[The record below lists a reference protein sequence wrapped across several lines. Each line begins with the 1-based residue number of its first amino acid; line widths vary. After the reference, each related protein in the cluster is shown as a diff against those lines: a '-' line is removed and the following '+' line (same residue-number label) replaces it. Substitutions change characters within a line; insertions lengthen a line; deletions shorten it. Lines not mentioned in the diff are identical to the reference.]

1 MGHGKL
7 DHETALGLK
16 ELRCRLEED
25 GNRAPPSILDETMN
39 LATSSLV
46 AARKSDG
53 FAPSSLGQESPTAR
67 SSNVAGIACP
77 RGGLR

>member
-25 GNRAPPSILDETMN
+25 GNRAPPSILDETMK

-46 AARKSDG
+46 AAQLTICSASRPG
-53 FAPSSLGQESPTAR
+53 GNRRAPGSHGGCLAKATTAR
-67 SSNVAGIACP
+67 P
-77 RGGLR
+77 R